1 MLWVTDHQINL
12 FMPGR
17 QLSVLICVLIKFLT
31 SFFSFVTTRIT
42 TKQHILLCYAWL
54 LSMTI
59 NHVHNFLFSAFS
71 QQELQLNNTSY
82 FSMTELSLTTSRIT
96 CIRETDKTTLG
107 KHLSGPLMHQAYDPS
122 VFGLLTLTL
131 IRIIR
136 KVLERIPLLGLH
148 LVLRNIRTDQ

>member
-59 NHVHNFLFSAFS
+59 IHVHNFLFSAFS

-96 CIRETDKTTLG
+96 FIRETDKTTLG

-131 IRIIR
+131 IQIIR